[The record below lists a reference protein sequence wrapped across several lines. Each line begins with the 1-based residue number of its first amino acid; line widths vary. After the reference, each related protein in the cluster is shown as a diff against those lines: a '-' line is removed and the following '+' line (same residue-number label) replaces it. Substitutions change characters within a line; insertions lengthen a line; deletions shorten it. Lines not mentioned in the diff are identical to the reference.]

1 MVAGDVEHGTGCISG
16 FEIGAAM
23 LALLFAKLHE
33 DQINDPETFWYLVAG
48 ELLIFDAPMIVILF
62 AMWSSI

>member
-1 MVAGDVEHGTGCISG
+1 
-16 FEIGAAM
+16 M